1 VLLRNRVRD
10 LVLASWETDA
20 EQVAR
25 TLPAGLE
32 PATVDGR
39 HLVTIA
45 GLRWEGGRL
54 GRVPIPHFS
63 QLNVRVY
70 ARYRE
75 STAVVFLA
83 LRVTAAGMGGALLG
97 FPVRFSRARVRE
109 GLVEATGFGVELR
122 YERHGAAGP
131 SELGSHEVGLFEAA
145 GLRELRVRRGEA
157 SWERAEAVGHVRADP
172 LLALGF
178 AAEGPPE
185 LRYAPHAS
193 FEAELPPRRVRA

>member
-1 VLLRNRVRD
+1 MLLRNRVRD

-83 LRVTAAGMGGALLG
+83 LRVTAAGMAGALLG